1 MAQGRIFMASDVGGH
16 KELIRDGETGRLF
29 AAGKVDS
36 LVTTI
41 GEMLDHHEQW
51 PPCARPGDV
60 L

>member
-16 KELIRDGETGRLF
+16 KELIRDGET
-29 AAGKVDS
+29 AAFCRGQRS
-36 LVTTI
+36 ILLVTTI

-51 PPCARPGDV
+51 PPCARLGDV